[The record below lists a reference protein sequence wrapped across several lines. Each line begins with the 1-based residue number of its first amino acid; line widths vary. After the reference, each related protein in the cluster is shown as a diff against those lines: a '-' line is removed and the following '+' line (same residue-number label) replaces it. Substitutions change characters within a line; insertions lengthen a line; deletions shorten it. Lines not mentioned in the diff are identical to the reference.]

1 MPPWKRTRARSGER
15 RSVARQ
21 LGSPLRP
28 SLLASLLAT
37 LLATLLAVLLAA
49 CGGEAPLPGDPLR
62 ITSARLPD
70 PILGEPYRA
79 DVVAVGGL
87 RPYALRLEDGALP
100 PGVALQGGVLV
111 GTPTEL
117 GRFEF
122 TIAVSDA
129 NLASTFET
137 FALSVRD
144 VPIPRLRLAV
154 PETEVR
160 DTTVLR
166 GRIEDARN
174 LRAVRLRLDWGDLD
188 LALQDDAVSAS
199 RSDVTVFWEPRPGG
213 VAIDLAVL
221 GEPYSGS
228 GELFVL
234 NVTADEAT
242 RLGFDMTV
250 EMLYSDRHV
259 YDARRLG
266 ASPVTQANRATADEE
281 AEEATEEAAEE
292 AAEQV
297 PPDETPS
304 DETPSDEN
312 GTDPDDA
319 DANDTEP
326 ESP

>member
-1 MPPWKRTRARSGER
+1 MPPWKRPRARPRDR
-15 RSVARQ
+15 RSVAR
-21 LGSPLRP
+21 LVVGAA
-28 SLLASLLAT
+28 LLV
-37 LLATLLAVLLAA
+37 VLLAA

-62 ITSARLPD
+62 IASARLPD
-70 PILGEPYRA
+70 PVLGEPYRA

-87 RPYALRLEDGALP
+87 RPYDLRLEEGDLP
-100 PGVALQGGVLV
+100 PGIALQGGVLV

-144 VPIPRLRLAV
+144 VPVPRLQLAV

-160 DTTVLR
+160 DATVLR

-174 LRAVRLRLDWGDLD
+174 LRAVRLRLSWGELG
-188 LALQDDAVSAS
+188 LALPDGAVRAS
-199 RSDVTVFWEPRPGG
+199 RPDVALFWEPRPDG

-221 GEPYSGS
+221 GEAYTGS
-228 GELFVL
+228 GELFQL
-234 NVTADEAT
+234 EVTTDEAI

-250 EMLYSDRHV
+250 EMLYGDRHA

-266 ASPVTQANRATADEE
+266 APPVAASRTTSADGDED
-281 AEEATEEAAEE
+281 AAG
-292 AAEQV
+292 
-297 PPDETPS
+297 ETPS
-304 DETPSDEN
+304 DGTPSDEAPSDAAPSDDDSPDSN
-312 GTDPDDA
+312 APGT
-319 DANDTEP
+319 

>member
-1 MPPWKRTRARSGER
+1 MPPWKRHRARSRER
-15 RSVARQ
+15 RSVTRLVGAAA
-21 LGSPLRP
+21 LV
-28 SLLASLLAT
+28 
-37 LLATLLAVLLAA
+37 VLLAA

-62 ITSARLPD
+62 IASARLSD
-70 PILGEPYRA
+70 PVLGEPYRA

-87 RPYALRLEDGALP
+87 RPYDLRLEEGALP
-100 PGVALQGGVLV
+100 PGIALQGGVLV

-144 VPIPRLRLAV
+144 VPVPRLQLAV

-174 LRAVRLRLDWGDLD
+174 LRAVRLRLDWGDRD
-188 LALQDDAVSAS
+188 LTLPDDAVSAS
-199 RSDVTVFWEPRPGG
+199 RSDVALLWEPRPDG

-221 GEPYSGS
+221 GEPYTGS
-228 GELFVL
+228 GELFQL
-234 NVTADEAT
+234 EVTTDEAI

-250 EMLYSDRHV
+250 EMLYSDRHA

-266 ASPVTQANRATADEE
+266 AAPVTAANGATTDEDAGE
-281 AEEATEEAAEE
+281 VA
-292 AAEQV
+292 
-297 PPDETPS
+297 
-304 DETPSDEN
+304 SDEN
-312 GTDPDDA
+312 ASDENASDANGA
-319 DANDTEP
+319 DANDSEQEAP
-326 ESP
+326 

>member
-1 MPPWKRTRARSGER
+1 MPPWKRPRARPRDR
-15 RSVARQ
+15 RSVAR
-21 LGSPLRP
+21 LVVGAA
-28 SLLASLLAT
+28 LLV
-37 LLATLLAVLLAA
+37 VLLAA

-62 ITSARLPD
+62 IASARLPD
-70 PILGEPYRA
+70 PVLGEPYRA

-87 RPYALRLEDGALP
+87 RPYDLRLEEGALP
-100 PGVALQGGVLV
+100 PGIALQGGVLV

-144 VPIPRLRLAV
+144 VPVPRLQLAV

-160 DTTVLR
+160 DATVLR

-174 LRAVRLRLDWGDLD
+174 LRAVRLRLRWGELG
-188 LALQDDAVSAS
+188 LALPDDAVRAS
-199 RSDVTVFWEPRPGG
+199 RPDVALFWEPRPDG

-221 GEPYSGS
+221 GEAYTGS
-228 GELFVL
+228 GELFQL
-234 NVTADEAT
+234 EVTTDEAI

-250 EMLYSDRHV
+250 EMLYGDRHA

-266 ASPVTQANRATADEE
+266 APPVAASRTTSADGDED
-281 AEEATEEAAEE
+281 AAG
-292 AAEQV
+292 
-297 PPDETPS
+297 ETPS
-304 DETPSDEN
+304 GEAPSDAAPSDDDSPDSN
-312 GTDPDDA
+312 APGT
-319 DANDTEP
+319 